1 MKEKV
6 DLLKWM
12 LEDIRK
18 ETISGVSS
26 LTKEQ
31 LFAVPEIG
39 EFPVG
44 AYLMHLCECDLHWL
58 EVISG
63 EEQSDELKTKCYSD
77 NWFDPSSE
85 SSPPTEA
92 PELIEYA
99 SLLRE
104 TRQKFLDYISSLD
117 DSELDSSVIIKRKSG
132 EVSLSKKWIVYHII
146 EHEAHHR
153 GQMFLLMR
161 RAGWKSDH
169 RNNHKMT
176 EWWLNPEQEI

>member
-1 MKEKV
+1 MKEKA
-6 DLLKWM
+6 DLMKWM

-18 ETISGVSS
+18 ETISGIST

-31 LFAVPEIG
+31 LFALPEAG

-63 EEQSDELKTKCYSD
+63 EKQPDELKQKCYAD
-77 NWFDPSSE
+77 KWFDPYGE
-85 SSPPTEA
+85 AAAPATA

-104 TRQKFLDYISSLD
+104 TRRKFLDYISSLD
-117 DSELDSSVIIKRKSG
+117 DTELDSSVIIKRKSG

-161 RAGWKSDH
+161 RAGWKSDPH
-169 RNNHKMT
+169 NRDKMT
-176 EWWLNPEQEI
+176 EWWLNPDKEI